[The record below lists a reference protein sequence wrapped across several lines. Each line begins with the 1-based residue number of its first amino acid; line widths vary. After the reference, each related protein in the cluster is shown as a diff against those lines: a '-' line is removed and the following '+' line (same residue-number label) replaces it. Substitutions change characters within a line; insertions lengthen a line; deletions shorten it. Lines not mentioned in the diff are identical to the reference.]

1 MNSKIAAIILAAGS
15 GTRFGAR
22 KQFLEFHGKPLYK
35 HVYDTLNQIIPS
47 NQIVVVGVDIEGG
60 ATRSASVKCGL
71 DYLACLGKFERVV
84 ICEAARCLVTP
95 LQISRIIE
103 LDAKSVCFVNPVVD
117 TVILKDKTYFDRN
130 QCLHI
135 VSPQAFDFDLLYN
148 AYLNADLGE
157 IRTDETRLMYEMYGI
172 QPDFLDGGEN
182 LYKVTYPKDL
192 AVLESI
198 YQTYFQE

>member
-71 DYLACLGKFERVV
+71 DYLAGLGKFERVV

-103 LDAKSVCFVNPVVD
+103 LDTKSVCFVNPVVD
-117 TVILKDKTYFDRN
+117 TVILKDKTYIDRN

-148 AYLNADLGE
+148 AYMNADLGE
-157 IRTDETRLMYEMYGI
+157 IRTDETRLMYETYGI
-172 QPDFLDGGEN
+172 LPDFLDGGEN

>member
-117 TVILKDKTYFDRN
+117 TVILKDKTYVDRN

-157 IRTDETRLMYEMYGI
+157 IRTDETRLMYETYGI